1 MKGDFNFLD
10 NFRFFDK
17 KVKQFLKKA
26 DLSATLE
33 DLGIQ
38 LSNKQLNLL
47 FSVCDRDKKGFLRCS
62 DLSILFMT
70 YDDKYRQ
77 LVENRQPYFSA
88 EMETEFSRTI
98 LQGIKKVVLGWLEVL
113 EQA

>member
-33 DLGIQ
+33 DLGI
-38 LSNKQLNLL
+38 
-47 FSVCDRDKKGFLRCS
+47 
-62 DLSILFMT
+62 
-70 YDDKYRQ
+70 
-77 LVENRQPYFSA
+77 
-88 EMETEFSRTI
+88 
-98 LQGIKKVVLGWLEVL
+98 
-113 EQA
+113 